1 LNSLFRS
8 RAIDEPY
15 RGASIVQRRAAS
27 RRVASSSSRAEMTAV
42 GAPRQPDASMASLL
56 LALAAAFLA
65 RWLTHVVVVVFE
77 VARDGGRW
85 STAA

>member
-1 LNSLFRS
+1 
-8 RAIDEPY
+8 
-15 RGASIVQRRAAS
+15 
-27 RRVASSSSRAEMTAV
+27 MTAV